1 MSLQRTPR
9 WRFCFIRYAKS
20 AAPLSSGVGLTRRE
34 PMDNEHSKQST
45 TDSSGPLLLYV
56 PLFLFLV
63 YLTGFAVL
71 TLYPRSV
78 VAAQAIGLLG
88 ARLRAIYRPILWFVE
103 R

>member
-1 MSLQRTPR
+1 VIEATAGFRVSFVLVASGPPR
-9 WRFCFIRYAKS
+9 LIT
-20 AAPLSSGVGLTRRE
+20 GVGLAGKE
-34 PMDNEHSKQST
+34 PMDNEHSKQNT

-63 YLTGFAVL
+63 YLAAFAVL

-78 VAAQAIGLLG
+78 AAAQAIGLSG

>member
-1 MSLQRTPR
+1 ML
-9 WRFCFIRYAKS
+9 F
-20 AAPLSSGVGLTRRE
+20 
-34 PMDNEHSKQST
+34 
-45 TDSSGPLLLYV
+45 V